1 RMHKIVKSG
10 PLALGA
16 ALGALALAMPGAA
29 PAQDAAA
36 GASAKLT
43 TTLNGAAEVPG
54 PGDDNGAGLFE
65 GRIDPSEGEICYT
78 LTVSNI
84 EPATAAHIHS
94 GGPGDSGPP
103 VVTLETP
110 DDAPDDTDEECQDI
124 DRGLAQAIAA
134 EPAKYYVNVHNA
146 SFPAG
151 AIRGQ
156 LGK

>member
-1 RMHKIVKSG
+1 MHRHVKG
-10 PLALGA
+10 APLALGA
-16 ALGALALAMPGAA
+16 ALGALALAMPAAA
-29 PAQDAAA
+29 PAQDAS
-36 GASAKLT
+36 SAKLT
-43 TTLNGAAEVPG
+43 ASLTGNAQARG
-54 PGDDNGAGLFE
+54 GDDNGAGLFE

-110 DDAPDDTDEECQDI
+110 GDAPDDTDEECQDI
-124 DRGLAQAIAA
+124 DRGLAQSIAA
-134 EPAKYYVNVHNA
+134 EPATYYVNVHNA
-146 SFPAG
+146 SFPGG